1 MHESMFETFLKTAH
15 QNDKKADDERALV
28 EAMKKLPPEVL
39 FKLASGETK
48 LGSSYL
54 KACSPSGCEGMEWVE
69 QFKDTPLFEQA
80 LQLEQQAIQLEQME
94 QQYRAQRDAEREQ
107 EPKFWEMQ
115 DRIRLQKRVLGLQLA
130 AGQLQQAGA
139 AGGAAPMAPGGAPPL
154 PPAAAEAA
162 GGAPPPADGKVAFAL
177 TERGHKF
184 DTERASLKREH
195 LLDEARLH
203 QRYNALGHNDP
214 ETNTNPAKLVNVFRF
229 GPDISRRY
237 HPTAEARHQ
246 AYVAAQHAQGRN
258 AYNPFGG
265 LLTPVPEEQGA
276 TSGLLGVVGKV
287 GPKKEEG
294 AKKEAFDRAAALGQR
309 MAQGDYERA
318 VATNFAS
325 ELGRSL
331 AKTAFAVTD
340 AGHKFDAADYGAQ
353 RDMIGKRR
361 EARQEYRAAAP
372 GMHAAHTALELG
384 GLAAGAAPIMAL
396 GSPGLASEVAD
407 MLRERHA
414 NYAAGRHAVG
424 HNAYNPL
431 GGLLTPTARETKAK
445 EKKALD
451 TSALAGLG
459 QKAVGFLSKNPG
471 AALGAA
477 AGAAGGLAHGMQK
490 DQNGQRHLLSGL
502 AQGAAG
508 AAGGALAGHAAQ
520 NIGGAVRGGASLGQA
535 AKSYGQ
541 QLQQAGGQAVGRVQA
556 ALKPAAAAPGAA
568 PAAPAAA
575 AAKVAPTVPMGQ
587 GRVAPTLPG
596 ATANPSLIA
605 ATNQSLNFARAPQ
618 DVQAAIRS
626 NPLVASGQIGPEQAH
641 QLMSWSTKGTMTPQ
655 AVAQLN
661 SKTPR
666 PAGFVDPREAATR
679 VGG

>member
-1 MHESMFETFLKTAH
+1 MHESMFETFLKTAY

-115 DRIRLQKRVLGLQLA
+115 DRIRLQKRMLGLQLA

-139 AGGAAPMAPGGAPPL
+139 AGGAAPTAPGGAPPL

-184 DTERASLKREH
+184 DTERASMKREH

-203 QRYNALGHNDP
+203 QHYNALGHNDP
-214 ETNTNPAKLVNVFRF
+214 ETNTNPAKLINVFRF
-229 GPDISRRY
+229 GPDMY

-276 TSGLLGVVGKV
+276 TSGLLGMVGKV

-318 VATNFAS
+318 VTMNLAS

-353 RDMIGKRR
+353 RDAIGARR
-361 EARQEYRAAAP
+361 EARKDYRGAAP
-372 GMHAAHTALELG
+372 GMHAGHTALDLG
-384 GLAAGAAPIMAL
+384 TLSVNPLLLG
-396 GSPGLASEVAD
+396 GSPGLGSEVAD
-407 MLRERHA
+407 MLRERHL
-414 NYAAGRHAVG
+414 NYAASQHAAGR
-424 HNAYNPL
+424 NAYNPL
-431 GGLLTPTARETKAK
+431 GGLLTPTDRETKAK

-451 TSALAGLG
+451 VGALAGLG
-459 QKAVGFLSKNPG
+459 QKAVGFLGKNPG

-477 AGAAGGLAHGMQK
+477 AGAAGGLAHGLQK

-520 NIGGAVRGGASLGQA
+520 HIGGAVRGGASLGQA
-535 AKSYGQ
+535 TKSYGQ
-541 QLQQAGGQAVGRVQA
+541 QLQQAGSQAATRVQG
-556 ALKPAAAAPGAA
+556 ALKPAATTSAS
-568 PAAPAAA
+568 PAAA
-575 AAKVAPTVPMGQ
+575 ARAAPTAGAASVAPTLPAGAQ
-587 GRVAPTLPG
+587 GRVAPTLP
-596 ATANPSLIA
+596 AASQNPSLIG
-605 ATNQSLNFARAPQ
+605 ATNQALNFQRAPA
-618 DVQAAIRS
+618 DVQAAVRS
-626 NPLVASGQIGPEQAH
+626 NPLVASGEIAPEAAH
-641 QLMSWSTKGTMTPQ
+641 QLMSWSAKGGVTPQ
-655 AVAQLN
+655 AIQQMN
-661 SKTPR
+661 SRTPR